1 MPLFMSCKHH
11 IAGFLLV
18 LYILIKGDAENM
30 SDAMP
35 DLNRD
40 PYIGAE
46 TYEERKAIY
55 EGIITQYEKELRE
68 HERKRKVYDDFS
80 SAWDTQRE
88 IQLEADARF
97 HKYILAIASGSFGVS
112 FAFINQIV
120 PLSNAV
126 HTAVLVLSWLFFGL
140 SIICAVLEPRIGSV
154 IQDKLLDNIEKN
166 IELGYEGRPYKETNK
181 RLLMFPTRALSWLS
195 FILFVMGVLCL
206 LCFVYL
212 NMAAL

>member
-1 MPLFMSCKHH
+1 
-11 IAGFLLV
+11 
-18 LYILIKGDAENM
+18 M
-30 SDAMP
+30 SDTMP

-40 PYIGAE
+40 PYVGAE
-46 TYEERKAIY
+46 TDEERQAIY
-55 EGIITQYEKELRE
+55 QGILTQYERDLRE

-97 HKYILAIASGSFGVS
+97 HKNILAIASGSFGIS

-120 PLSNAV
+120 PLSSAV
-126 HTAVLVLSWLFFGL
+126 HTAILLLSWLFFGL
-140 SIICAVLEPRIGSV
+140 SIVCAVLEPRVGSV
-154 IQDKLLDNIEKN
+154 IQDRLLDDIEKN
-166 IELGYEGRPYKETNK
+166 IELGYEGKPYKGTNK

-206 LCFVYL
+206 LYFVYL
-212 NMAAL
+212 NMAAP